1 MSFTFGKDLNKMN
14 FRIFFIVCLLILSS
28 CEKDDICLEGTPAT
42 PRLIVVFRNF
52 QDTGVKKSV
61 KNLVIQGFDQEEIL
75 QTFTGDSIALPL
87 RKNFEFSQFK
97 LSFNVDTDSL
107 IADSLQFKYDRFDL
121 YINRAC
127 GYKSNY
133 VFQEPSHY
141 LLTKSEGWIQNIE
154 KSKDTISDEQN
165 THLVIYH

>member
-1 MSFTFGKDLNKMN
+1 MN
-14 FRIFFIVCLLILSS
+14 FRSFFIVCLFFLGS

-42 PRLIVVFRNF
+42 PRLIVVFRDHL
-52 QDTGVKKSV
+52 DTAVKKQV
-61 KNLVIQGFDQEEIL
+61 ENLVIQGFDQKEIL

-87 RKNFEFSQFK
+87 RKKLDFSQFK
-97 LSFNVDTDSL
+97 LSFNLDTDSL
-107 IADSLQFKYDRFDL
+107 ITDSLQFNYNRFDL

-133 VFQEPSHY
+133 VFQKPSHY

>member
-1 MSFTFGKDLNKMN
+1 MN
-14 FRIFFIVCLLILSS
+14 FRSFFVVCFLILSS
-28 CEKDDICLEGTPAT
+28 CEKDDICLEGTPST
-42 PRLIVVFRNF
+42 PRLILVFRDF
-52 QDTGVKKSV
+52 KDKVVKKPV

-75 QTFTGDSIALPL
+75 QTFSGDSIALPL

-97 LSFNVDTDSL
+97 LSFNVNTDSL
-107 IADSLQFKYDRFDL
+107 ISDSLQFNYDRFDL

-127 GYKSNY
+127 GFKSNY
-133 VFQEPSHY
+133 VFQESSHY
-141 LLTKSEGWIQNIE
+141 LLTKSEGWIQNVE

>member
-1 MSFTFGKDLNKMN
+1 MN
-14 FRIFFIVCLLILSS
+14 FRSFFIVYLFFLGS

-42 PRLIVVFRNF
+42 PRLIVVFRDHL
-52 QDTGVKKSV
+52 DTAVKKQV
-61 KNLVIQGFDQEEIL
+61 ENLVIQGFDQEEIL

-87 RKNFEFSQFK
+87 RKKLDFSQFK
-97 LSFNVDTDSL
+97 LSFNLDTDSL
-107 IADSLQFKYDRFDL
+107 ITDSLQFNYDRFDL
-121 YINRAC
+121 YVNRAC

-133 VFQEPSHY
+133 VFQKPSHY

>member
-1 MSFTFGKDLNKMN
+1 MN

-42 PRLIVVFRNF
+42 PRLIVVFRDYQN
-52 QDTGVKKSV
+52 TAVKKSV
-61 KNLVIQGFDQEEIL
+61 ENLVIQGFNQEETL

-97 LSFNVDTDSL
+97 LSFNLDTDSL
-107 IADSLQFKYDRFDL
+107 IADSLQFNYDRFDL

-141 LLTKSEGWIQNIE
+141 LLTKSDGWIQNIE

>member
-1 MSFTFGKDLNKMN
+1 MG
-14 FRIFFIVCLLILSS
+14 S

-42 PRLIVVFRNF
+42 PRLVVVFRDY
-52 QDTGVKKSV
+52 QDTAIKKSV
-61 KNLVIQGFDQEEIL
+61 ENLVIQGFDQAEIL

-87 RKNFEFSQFK
+87 RKNFDFSQFK
-97 LSFNVDTDSL
+97 LSFNLDTDSL
-107 IADSLQFKYDRFDL
+107 ITDSLQFNYDRFDL

-133 VFQEPSHY
+133 TFQEPSYY
-141 LLTKSEGWIQNIE
+141 LLTKSEGWIQNVK